1 MWLDLVF
8 AVPFRCVVELT
19 IRSNTGR
26 YKKDLYTGFK
36 DISDTELSDIK
47 LR

>member
-8 AVPFRCVVELT
+8 ALSFRCVAKFSIL
-19 IRSNTGR
+19 SNTVR

-36 DISDTELSDIK
+36 DLSDTELSDIK